1 MPKHK
6 IPKKRS
12 SSKSDDDLSDIDDE
26 NTVIDPK
33 EYKKFLN
40 TLFPS
45 KFLQDQINEEEVSK
59 LKFIGKARKFDFNI
73 NECKELLSL
82 YENKDRS
89 SKEVK
94 KITLERLFLD
104 EKLSLFSSDLEKKI
118 KVLSS

>member
-6 IPKKRS
+6 NSKKRS

-45 KFLQDQINEEEVSK
+45 KFLQEQINEEENTK
-59 LKFIGKARKFDFNI
+59 KCKDKKEDDNI
-73 NECKELLSL
+73 
-82 YENKDRS
+82 RA
-89 SKEVK
+89 
-94 KITLERLFLD
+94 T
-104 EKLSLFSSDLEKKI
+104 KI
-118 KVLSS
+118 KRK

>member
-12 SSKSDDDLSDIDDE
+12 SSKSDDDSSDIDDE

-45 KFLQDQINEEEVSK
+45 KFLQDQINEEEQV
-59 LKFIGKARKFDFNI
+59 
-73 NECKELLSL
+73 
-82 YENKDRS
+82 
-89 SKEVK
+89 
-94 KITLERLFLD
+94 
-104 EKLSLFSSDLEKKI
+104 
-118 KVLSS
+118 